1 MIYIKRFEQYREQ
14 AINLSRPEEVVLM
27 LYDGAIRFL
36 NSAVIEYEEKKD
48 IKGKAKSIEKAV
60 AIIDHLQS
68 CLDMEAGGEIAKN
81 LDRIYDYMLI
91 ALTEANLKNDMEKI
105 RQCRGLIETI
115 REGWLSVCNR
125 KNRKENQEGKEEERI
140 LKGDEA
146 LDKASALQQKGIEQ
160 EGLKQRKGLSIS
172 V

>member
-1 MIYIKRFEQYREQ
+1 MIYIKNVEQYREQ

-36 NSAVIEYEEKKD
+36 NNAVMEYEEKKNAKD
-48 IKGKAKSIEKAV
+48 KARFIEKAV

-68 CLDMEAGGEIAKN
+68 CLDMERGGEIATN
-81 LDRIYDYMLI
+81 LSRLYDYMLVT
-91 ALTEANLKNDMEKI
+91 LTEANLKNDMEKI
-105 RQCRGLIETI
+105 RQCKGLIETI
-115 REGWLSVCNR
+115 REGWVSVCNR
-125 KNRKENQEGKEEERI
+125 KRQEEKEEERI